1 MKLVLQQKQQLNLV
15 MTTELSQAIAL
26 LQYSTQDLYEFLK
39 EQEIENPLLELV
51 EKNDVLIDD
60 RKNNYSIQSSEEY
73 VDPIDFIASKE
84 KTLTDQ
90 LLEQVN
96 YKKIPEKVKQQLN
109 YLILNLDEKGY
120 LAFDKQSLAEDLKL
134 TELEVDELINQL
146 QLLEPIGVGAIDLA
160 NCLEIQL
167 NYYYPDELLAKK
179 IITTYL
185 NELANKNWSD
195 IAKKENV
202 SLQEIQSAFEIIRS
216 LNPKPASNHFSSST
230 TYVTPDIIIE
240 SDESDDTFTV
250 HLNDHYLPSLRFD
263 QSYLHGNKLDYQLGD
278 FVQNQYKKYQ
288 WIKNSIEQRRNTIIK
303 IMNVLLNKQARF
315 FTDGLK
321 SLKPLTLKEVA
332 LMIDMHE
339 STVSRATDNKII
351 QTPAG
356 TFELKSLF
364 STRLST
370 SSGEDISQSQ
380 VKRTLETIIKK
391 EDKYKPLSDQKLA
404 EQMKNDQGIN
414 ISRRT
419 IAKYRDELNIPS
431 SSKRKEIKI

>member
-1 MKLVLQQKQQLNLV
+1 MKLVLQQKQQLSLI

-39 EQEIENPLLELV
+39 EQELENPLLELI
-51 EKNDVLIDD
+51 EKNDVLTIDQ
-60 RKNNYSIQSSEEY
+60 KNNHSSQRSEEY
-73 VDPIDFIASKE
+73 IDPIDFIANKE

-96 YKKIPEKVKQQLN
+96 YKEIPEKVKQQLN

-146 QLLEPIGVGAIDLA
+146 QLLEPIGIGAIDLA
-160 NCLEIQL
+160 DCLQIQL
-167 NYYYPDELLAKK
+167 NYFYPDELLAKK
-179 IITTYL
+179 IVATYL
-185 NELANKNWSD
+185 NELANRNWSN
-195 IAKKENV
+195 IAKKEDV

-216 LNPKPASNHFSSST
+216 LNPKPASNNLSSST

-240 SDESDDTFTV
+240 SDESKDTFTI

-263 QSYLHGNKLDYQLGD
+263 QSYLHGNNSDHQLGD
-278 FVQNQYKKYQ
+278 FVQKQYKKYQ

-303 IMNVLLNKQARF
+303 IMNVLLNKQHRF
-315 FTDGLK
+315 FTEGLK

-370 SSGEDISQSQ
+370 SSGEDTSQSR
-380 VKRTLETIIKK
+380 VKRILETIIKK
-391 EDKYKPLSDQKLA
+391 EDKYKPYSDQKLA
-404 EQMKNDQGIN
+404 EQMKSDHGIN

>member
-1 MKLVLQQKQQLNLV
+1 M
-15 MTTELSQAIAL
+15 
-26 LQYSTQDLYEFLK
+26 
-39 EQEIENPLLELV
+39 
-51 EKNDVLIDD
+51 
-60 RKNNYSIQSSEEY
+60 
-73 VDPIDFIASKE
+73 
-84 KTLTDQ
+84 
-90 LLEQVN
+90 
-96 YKKIPEKVKQQLN
+96 
-109 YLILNLDEKGY
+109 ILNLDEKGY

-146 QLLEPIGVGAIDLA
+146 QLLEPIGVGATDLA

-216 LNPKPASNHFSSST
+216 LNPKPASNHFSSLI

-240 SDESDDTFTV
+240 TDESDDTFIV

-263 QSYLHGNKLDYQLGD
+263 QSYLNRNNLNHQLSD

-315 FTDGLK
+315 FTEGLK

-404 EQMKNDQGIN
+404 EQMKKDQGIN

>member
-39 EQEIENPLLELV
+39 EQELENPLLELV
-51 EKNDVLIDD
+51 EKNDVSIDD

-96 YKKIPEKVKQQLN
+96 FKEIPEKVKQQLN

-185 NELANKNWSD
+185 TELANKNWSD

-263 QSYLHGNKLDYQLGD
+263 QSYLHGNKLDHQLGD

-315 FTDGLK
+315 FTEGLK

>member
-1 MKLVLQQKQQLNLV
+1 
-15 MTTELSQAIAL
+15 
-26 LQYSTQDLYEFLK
+26 
-39 EQEIENPLLELV
+39 
-51 EKNDVLIDD
+51 
-60 RKNNYSIQSSEEY
+60 
-73 VDPIDFIASKE
+73 
-84 KTLTDQ
+84 
-90 LLEQVN
+90 
-96 YKKIPEKVKQQLN
+96 
-109 YLILNLDEKGY
+109 
-120 LAFDKQSLAEDLKL
+120 
-134 TELEVDELINQL
+134 
-146 QLLEPIGVGAIDLA
+146 
-160 NCLEIQL
+160 
-167 NYYYPDELLAKK
+167 
-179 IITTYL
+179 
-185 NELANKNWSD
+185 
-195 IAKKENV
+195 
-202 SLQEIQSAFEIIRS
+202 AFEIIRS

-321 SLKPLTLKEVA
+321 SVKPLTLKEVA

>member
-51 EKNDVLIDD
+51 EKNDVLIYD

>member
-202 SLQEIQSAFEIIRS
+202 SLQEIQ
-216 LNPKPASNHFSSST
+216 
-230 TYVTPDIIIE
+230 
-240 SDESDDTFTV
+240 
-250 HLNDHYLPSLRFD
+250 
-263 QSYLHGNKLDYQLGD
+263 
-278 FVQNQYKKYQ
+278 
-288 WIKNSIEQRRNTIIK
+288 
-303 IMNVLLNKQARF
+303 
-315 FTDGLK
+315 
-321 SLKPLTLKEVA
+321 
-332 LMIDMHE
+332 
-339 STVSRATDNKII
+339 
-351 QTPAG
+351 
-356 TFELKSLF
+356 
-364 STRLST
+364 
-370 SSGEDISQSQ
+370 
-380 VKRTLETIIKK
+380 
-391 EDKYKPLSDQKLA
+391 
-404 EQMKNDQGIN
+404 
-414 ISRRT
+414 
-419 IAKYRDELNIPS
+419 
-431 SSKRKEIKI
+431 